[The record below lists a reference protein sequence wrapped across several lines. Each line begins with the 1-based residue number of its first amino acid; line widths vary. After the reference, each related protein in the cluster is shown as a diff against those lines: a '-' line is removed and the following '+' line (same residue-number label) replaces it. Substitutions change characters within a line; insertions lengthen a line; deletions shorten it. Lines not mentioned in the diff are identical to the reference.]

1 MLVQVPPGLLL
12 LHRVARQVRQLAR
25 LECGLVT
32 AEELERRPG
41 CKASQACGR
50 WCAGSDAAAAALHP
64 AAVCMCACCVCMVL
78 VPVHAQQGQA
88 ACALHGCGRRERG
101 ARRATWAAP
110 PPHLF
115 PQTLQLLLLSYI
127 HSGACTRFSA
137 YACVL
142 RSTTWLSRRRTTA
155 YVPGACTSTHAH
167 IGPTRRHNWP
177 RFPGTMLL
185 LWVAGM
191 HGRAGRAASAPSLP
205 RSRSAAGSNGAP
217 CHQAAP
223 SFSCSGSSGTASS
236 ARLQPLAC
244 AARPAGAACPSRGS
258 SSQPLGLS

>member
-88 ACALHGCGRRERG
+88 ACALHGCGRRR
-101 ARRATWAAP
+101 ARRAPRHMGRPSSAPVPPDITAAAAVVHPQRRVHEVQRVRLRAQVHDLVEPEEDNGICAGGMHIHTCPHRADAAAQLATLSWHNAASLGGRDAWQGGQGCKRTFPAPQPLSCGLKWGAMP
-110 PPHLF
+110 PGGAL
-115 PQTLQLLLLSYI
+115 LQL
-127 HSGACTRFSA
+127 
-137 YACVL
+137 
-142 RSTTWLSRRRTTA
+142 
-155 YVPGACTSTHAH
+155 
-167 IGPTRRHNWP
+167 
-177 RFPGTMLL
+177 
-185 LWVAGM
+185 
-191 HGRAGRAASAPSLP
+191 
-205 RSRSAAGSNGAP
+205 
-217 CHQAAP
+217 
-223 SFSCSGSSGTASS
+223 
-236 ARLQPLAC
+236 
-244 AARPAGAACPSRGS
+244 
-258 SSQPLGLS
+258 